1 MKISSIF
8 YSIGQGLKN
17 IKRNKLFSLASISTI
32 AACVFLIGI
41 FYSVVVNFQY
51 IINQMEDEFSITV
64 FFDEGVSETEIKDK
78 IKPEI
83 EKRVEVSEAKYTSA
97 EEAWDSFKKIYFTDE
112 NKDLAEGFKDDNPLA
127 NSASLQIYLNDLEMH
142 DSLVAYLEGLEGV
155 RSVNA
160 IKQVAS
166 TMSDFARLVGYV
178 SVAIIAILFAVGIF
192 LISNTISV
200 GISVR
205 KEEIGIMKLIGA
217 SDVFIK
223 GPFMVEGLI
232 IGLLGAII
240 PVVAISLIYE
250 KIVVSILSNFQTL
263 TSYFVLYPTGTILK
277 VLAPVSL
284 LIGAG
289 IGIIGSRL
297 TLRKHLKV

>member
-64 FFDEGVSETEIKDK
+64 FFDEGISETEIKDK

-83 EKRVEVSEAKYTSA
+83 EKRVEVSEAKYVSA

-112 NKDLAEGFKDDNPLA
+112 NEDLAEGFKDDNPLA

-166 TMSDFARLVGYV
+166 TMSDFARLVGYI

-217 SDVFIK
+217 SDIFIK

-232 IGLLGAII
+232 IGLIGAII